1 MLSICATPTSPA
13 LPSSWPASPTLHRP
27 WSHWVVGAS
36 LVGAAWF
43 QSAPGHAAPLA
54 TLAVKAQGQVAQAQ
68 FDGVVEA
75 VRQTTLSAQVPG
87 TVVQLA
93 VKVGDTVKAGQLL
106 VQLDARA
113 ANQGTA
119 ASQAQVGAARAGL
132 EASARELERKRQ
144 LFAKNY
150 ISQAA
155 LDQAEAQF
163 KVGQAQLDAQKAQ
176 VGLAQTQS
184 GFYQL
189 RAPFAGVVTA
199 VPIEQGDMAMP
210 GRPLVTL
217 HDPSKLRV
225 SVALPA
231 TVSRSALASPLTVEL
246 PGTAT
251 PSLQVA
257 ADLVEWLPTV
267 DPQTLTRQMR
277 IKLPPLTGVVPGMFA
292 RVSLAVNAPAS
303 AGSAAASA
311 PRAALRIPVKALVRR
326 TEMLGVYVMG
336 ANGKALLRQVRI
348 GAVFGDEVEILSGIE
363 AGEVLVLDAQAAARQ
378 P

>member
-1 MLSICATPTSPA
+1 ML
-13 LPSSWPASPTLHRP
+13 PTLHRP
-27 WSHWVVGAS
+27 KNLLSASSLIPSDRPWVYWVLGAS
-36 LVGAAWF
+36 LMGAAWF
-43 QSAPGHAAPLA
+43 HSAPSYAAPLA
-54 TLAVKAQGQVAQAQ
+54 TVVVKASGLAPYTQ

-75 VRQTTLSAQVPG
+75 VRQATLSAQVPG

-113 ANQGTA
+113 ANQGSI

-132 EASARELERKRQ
+132 DASARELERKRQ

-176 VGLAQTQS
+176 AGVAQTQS

-217 HDPSKLRV
+217 HDPAKMRV

-231 TVSRSALASPLTVEL
+231 TASRGAAASPLTLEI
-246 PGTAT
+246 PGAAT
-251 PSLQVA
+251 SSLQVA
-257 ADLVEWLPTV
+257 ADQAEWLPTV

-277 IKLPPLTGVVPGMFA
+277 IKLPASAGVVPGMFA
-292 RVSLAVNAPAS
+292 RVSFVANAPTGAEP
-303 AGSAAASA
+303 AAAGA
-311 PRAALRIPVKALVRR
+311 PRAALRIPAKALVRR
-326 TEMLGVYVMG
+326 TEMLGVYVMS
-336 ANGKALLRQVRI
+336 AQGKPLLRQVRV
-348 GAVFGDEVEILSGIE
+348 GAVIADEVEILSGLE
-363 AGEVLVLDAQAAARQ
+363 AGEVLVLDAQAAARK